1 MRGALKLHPHVRVA
15 SEMFTRDHFHY
26 DAAMAIINKFAL
38 DTCSYLLLLIRCRT
52 MLRCHFSKK
61 NLFEQR
67 RTRLFEARQLS
78 LYDSMGDE
86 RWVR

>member
-15 SEMFTRDHFHY
+15 SEMFTRDHFYY

-38 DTCSYLLLLIRCRT
+38 DTSCSYLLLLIRCRT

-67 RTRLFEARQLS
+67 HATFRGKATIVIRLDGR
-78 LYDSMGDE
+78 
-86 RWVR
+86 